1 VRVTVLAARP
11 HAKWGELHGL
21 YESTGKPG
29 TPPTI
34 TLWMRTAR
42 QKRVVAFRTFLRTLL
57 HEMGHHLDYTL
68 LKLGD
73 SLHTQGFYQRESHL
87 FHQLVTDGGPGMAT
101 LDEQLARME
110 RTVNDYAAV
119 VENVSDAQLT
129 KRPDPKNW
137 SAKEVVCHV
146 RDIEE
151 SFMMRF
157 LSIMAM
163 DDPKFLPVEPD
174 RWAVERQYQRN
185 DVREALA
192 ALRTRREET
201 LRFLRGLKPE
211 QWERGGIH
219 ATREND
225 LKDFVELMAW
235 HDDNTDQLKA
245 STASRDRGI
254 GSRRRAAAGT
264 GRPPAPSRETTL
276 ESRRLRSPVSG
287 HGVCKGSTRSP
298 QRRPFM
304 TKKLRTRKALT
315 VSLAALAMLLT
326 AGLYA
331 VAQQTMTEATRD
343 RGAAVTGGTYYMLP
357 ATPRNYSMGLA

>member
-1 VRVTVLAARP
+1 MRMPFAYFERLSRRQQGIYLRSDKITAVPLPGAAALRPLVVELGAALESGDRALTESACQLLAKGLGRALGLPPVRVTVLAARP

-29 TPPTI
+29 QPPTI

-68 LKLGD
+68 LRLGD

-119 VENVSDAQLT
+119 VKNVSDAQLT
-129 KRPDPKNW
+129 KRPDPRNW

-174 RWAVERQYQRN
+174 RWAVDRQYQRN
-185 DVREALA
+185 DVQEALA
-192 ALRTRREET
+192 AFKTRREET

-219 ATREND
+219 ATRGRMT

-235 HDDNTDQLKA
+235 HDDNHLDQLK
-245 STASRDRGI
+245 
-254 GSRRRAAAGT
+254 RALDGK
-264 GRPPAPSRETTL
+264 P
-276 ESRRLRSPVSG
+276 
-287 HGVCKGSTRSP
+287 
-298 QRRPFM
+298 
-304 TKKLRTRKALT
+304 
-315 VSLAALAMLLT
+315 
-326 AGLYA
+326 
-331 VAQQTMTEATRD
+331 
-343 RGAAVTGGTYYMLP
+343 
-357 ATPRNYSMGLA
+357 

>member
-1 VRVTVLAARP
+1 MPFAYFERLSRRQQGIYLRSDKITAVPLPGAAALRPLVVELGAALESGDRALAESACQLLANGLGRALGLPPVRVTVLAARP

-119 VENVSDAQLT
+119 VKNVSDAQLT

-185 DVREALA
+185 DVQEALA

-219 ATREND
+219 ATRGRMTI
-225 LKDFVELMAW
+225 KDFVELMAW
-235 HDDNTDQLKA
+235 HDDNHRDQLK
-245 STASRDRGI
+245 
-254 GSRRRAAAGT
+254 RALDG
-264 GRPPAPSRETTL
+264 
-276 ESRRLRSPVSG
+276 
-287 HGVCKGSTRSP
+287 
-298 QRRPFM
+298 
-304 TKKLRTRKALT
+304 KA
-315 VSLAALAMLLT
+315 
-326 AGLYA
+326 
-331 VAQQTMTEATRD
+331 
-343 RGAAVTGGTYYMLP
+343 
-357 ATPRNYSMGLA
+357 

>member
-1 VRVTVLAARP
+1 MPFAYFERLSRRQQGIYLRSDKITAVPLPGAAALRPLVVELGAALESGDRALTESACQLLANGLGRALGLPAVRVTVLAARP

-29 TPPTI
+29 RPPTI

-68 LKLGD
+68 LRLGD

-119 VENVSDAQLT
+119 VKNASDAQLT

-151 SFMMRF
+151 SFMTRF

-185 DVREALA
+185 DVQEALA
-192 ALRTRREET
+192 AFKTRREET
-201 LRFLRGLKPE
+201 LRFFRGLKPE

-219 ATREND
+219 ATRGRMT

-235 HDDNTDQLKA
+235 HDDNHLDQLK
-245 STASRDRGI
+245 
-254 GSRRRAAAGT
+254 RALDG
-264 GRPPAPSRETTL
+264 
-276 ESRRLRSPVSG
+276 
-287 HGVCKGSTRSP
+287 
-298 QRRPFM
+298 
-304 TKKLRTRKALT
+304 KA
-315 VSLAALAMLLT
+315 
-326 AGLYA
+326 
-331 VAQQTMTEATRD
+331 
-343 RGAAVTGGTYYMLP
+343 
-357 ATPRNYSMGLA
+357 

>member
-1 VRVTVLAARP
+1 MPFAYFQRLSRRQQGIYLRSDTITVVPLPGAAALRPLVVELGAALESGDRALTESACQLLAGALTRALGLPPVRVTVLAARP

-21 YESTGKPG
+21 YETTDRPRI
-29 TPPTI
+29 PPTI

-101 LDEQLARME
+101 LDEQLVRME
-110 RTVNDYAAV
+110 RTVNDYVAATKGV
-119 VENVSDAQLT
+119 PDAKLS
-129 KRPDPKNW
+129 KRPDDKNW

-157 LSIMAM
+157 LAIMAM
-163 DDPKFLPVEPD
+163 DEPKFLPVEPD

-185 DVREALA
+185 DVQEALTA
-192 ALRTRREET
+192 FKSRRDDT
-201 LRFLRGLKPE
+201 LKFFRGLRPE

-219 ATREND
+219 ATRGKMT
-225 LKDFVELMAW
+225 LKDFVELLAW
-235 HDDNTDQLKA
+235 HDDNHLDQLK
-245 STASRDRGI
+245 
-254 GSRRRAAAGT
+254 RALDG
-264 GRPPAPSRETTL
+264 
-276 ESRRLRSPVSG
+276 
-287 HGVCKGSTRSP
+287 
-298 QRRPFM
+298 
-304 TKKLRTRKALT
+304 KA
-315 VSLAALAMLLT
+315 
-326 AGLYA
+326 
-331 VAQQTMTEATRD
+331 
-343 RGAAVTGGTYYMLP
+343 
-357 ATPRNYSMGLA
+357 

>member
-1 VRVTVLAARP
+1 MRMPFAYFERLSRRQQGIYLRSDKITAVPLPGAAALRPLVIELGAALESGDRALTESACQLLANGLGRALGLPPVRVTVLAARP

-29 TPPTI
+29 QPPTI

-68 LKLGD
+68 LRLGD

-119 VENVSDAQLT
+119 VKNVSDAQLT

-163 DDPKFLPVEPD
+163 EDPKFLPVEPD
-174 RWAVERQYQRN
+174 RWAVDRQYQRN
-185 DVREALA
+185 DVQEALA
-192 ALRTRREET
+192 AFRTRREET

-219 ATREND
+219 ATRGRMT

-235 HDDNTDQLKA
+235 HDDNHLDQLK
-245 STASRDRGI
+245 
-254 GSRRRAAAGT
+254 RALDGK
-264 GRPPAPSRETTL
+264 P
-276 ESRRLRSPVSG
+276 
-287 HGVCKGSTRSP
+287 
-298 QRRPFM
+298 
-304 TKKLRTRKALT
+304 
-315 VSLAALAMLLT
+315 
-326 AGLYA
+326 
-331 VAQQTMTEATRD
+331 
-343 RGAAVTGGTYYMLP
+343 
-357 ATPRNYSMGLA
+357 

>member
-1 VRVTVLAARP
+1 MPFAYFERLSRRQQGIYLRSDKITAVPLPGAAALRPLVVELGAALESGDRALTESACQLLANGLGRALGLPPVRVTVLAARP
-11 HAKWGELHGL
+11 HARWGELHGL

-29 TPPTI
+29 TPPSI

-119 VENVSDAQLT
+119 VNNVSDAQLT

-185 DVREALA
+185 DVQEALA

-219 ATREND
+219 ATRGRMTI
-225 LKDFVELMAW
+225 KDFVELMAW
-235 HDDNTDQLKA
+235 HDDNHLDQLK
-245 STASRDRGI
+245 
-254 GSRRRAAAGT
+254 RALDGK
-264 GRPPAPSRETTL
+264 P
-276 ESRRLRSPVSG
+276 
-287 HGVCKGSTRSP
+287 
-298 QRRPFM
+298 
-304 TKKLRTRKALT
+304 
-315 VSLAALAMLLT
+315 
-326 AGLYA
+326 
-331 VAQQTMTEATRD
+331 
-343 RGAAVTGGTYYMLP
+343 
-357 ATPRNYSMGLA
+357 

>member
-1 VRVTVLAARP
+1 MPFAYFERLSRRQQGIYLRSDKITAMPLPGAAALRPLVVELGAALESGDRALTESACQLLANGLGRALGLPPVRVTVLAARP

-29 TPPTI
+29 QPPTI

-68 LKLGD
+68 LRLGD

-110 RTVNDYAAV
+110 RTVDDYAAV
-119 VENVSDAQLT
+119 VKNVSDAQLT
-129 KRPDPKNW
+129 KRPDPTNW
-137 SAKEVVCHV
+137 SAKEVLCHV

-157 LSIMAM
+157 LSLMAM
-163 DDPKFLPVEPD
+163 DDPKFLPVEPE
-174 RWAVERQYQRN
+174 RWAVDRQYQRN
-185 DVREALA
+185 DVQEALA
-192 ALRTRREET
+192 AFKTRREET
-201 LRFLRGLKPE
+201 LRFLRSLKPE

-219 ATREND
+219 ATRGRMT

-235 HDDNTDQLKA
+235 HDDNHLDQLK
-245 STASRDRGI
+245 
-254 GSRRRAAAGT
+254 RALDGK
-264 GRPPAPSRETTL
+264 P
-276 ESRRLRSPVSG
+276 
-287 HGVCKGSTRSP
+287 
-298 QRRPFM
+298 
-304 TKKLRTRKALT
+304 
-315 VSLAALAMLLT
+315 
-326 AGLYA
+326 
-331 VAQQTMTEATRD
+331 
-343 RGAAVTGGTYYMLP
+343 
-357 ATPRNYSMGLA
+357 